1 MENNG
6 NLLTMRKKNF
16 YYQVRCEGGEF
27 FNLPPKFN
35 CEWSTNCRRFRR
47 YNTAYDFCRKLK
59 SQNLEPYIEK
69 WMVISKR
76 SPKYS
81 ESGTHRVVTFY
92 PNYD

>member
-1 MENNG
+1 MEIYSQCVKKTFIIKSDVRVENFSIFHP
-6 NLLTMRKKNF
+6 NLIMKG
-16 YYQVRCEGGEF
+16 QPIV
-27 FNLPPKFN
+27 
-35 CEWSTNCRRFRR
+35 RRFRR
-47 YNTAYDFCRKLK
+47 YNTAHDFCRKLK

-92 PNYD
+92 PNY